1 MNQPRPG
8 RTGAWIAAT
17 VRCNNALS
25 HTIPC
30 AVLSLAMLVA
40 CSAQAVSLRA
50 TQDSLVG
57 ASLANIVSH
66 GDLPGLRRTDLRDV
80 RADVSRLYAGGSPSP
95 IWSTNGGPTP
105 SAHAAIASLTRTAER
120 GLDPTDYD
128 VGRLAQLALS
138 PLADSDAR
146 AEFDMALSVATLRA
160 LRALYYGRVNPTD
173 VHSTLRIARDSLDF
187 VAVVTHVAAAG
198 ASDSTFDAAEP
209 QSAEYQNL
217 RRALAVYRSQSA
229 VDDLQTQARLAQI
242 ELTMERWRWLPRTF
256 DVPPV
261 IVNIPAYHLSVLS
274 NDSATAPL
282 SMDVVVGTANRHET
296 PIFTDTIRFVE
307 FAPYWIVPLSIAKAE
322 LIQLAMSD
330 PHILTVNNYEIVNSR
345 GTVLV
350 PSLPALR
357 RVLAGTAFIRQL
369 PGGSNSL
376 GRVKFLFP
384 NVHDVYLH
392 DSPLRSDFERRRR
405 DRSHGC
411 IRIADARGL
420 AVRLLREQPEWTVAR
435 IDRAMNARTPT
446 RVALSRGVPVY
457 LFYATAVAA
466 ADGGVEFHADVYGL
480 DAALAAQLARGQLSQ
495 SVIGDAGA
503 PAPRTP

>member
-8 RTGAWIAAT
+8 RMRAWIAAT
-17 VRCNNALS
+17 VRWENSLS
-25 HTIPC
+25 KTIPC
-30 AVLSLAMLVA
+30 AALSLALLSA

-50 TQDSLVG
+50 TQDTLVG

-80 RADVSRLYAGGSPSP
+80 HADVSRLYAEGSRAP
-95 IWSTNGGPTP
+95 IWSRNGQPTP
-105 SAHAAIASLTRTAER
+105 SAHAAIASLTRIAER
-120 GLDPTDYD
+120 GLDTTDYD

-138 PLADSDAR
+138 PLADIDAR

-160 LRALYYGRVNPTD
+160 LRALYFGRINPTD
-173 VHSTLRIARDSLDF
+173 VHSTLRIARDSVDL
-187 VAVVTHVAAAG
+187 VAVVTHVAASG
-198 ASDSTFDAAEP
+198 ASDSTLDAAEP
-209 QSAEYQNL
+209 QFAEYQNL
-217 RRALAVYRSQSA
+217 RRALAVYRPQAA
-229 VDDLQTQARLAQI
+229 VDDSQAQARLAQI

-261 IVNIPAYHLSVLS
+261 IVNIPAYHLSVLG
-274 NDSATAPL
+274 NDSTTVPL
-282 SMDVVVGTANRHET
+282 SMDVVVGTADRHET
-296 PIFTDTIRFVE
+296 PVFTDTIRFVE
-307 FAPYWIVPLSIAKAE
+307 FAPYWNVPLSIAKAE
-322 LIQLAMSD
+322 LVQRAMGD
-330 PHILTVNNYEIVNSR
+330 PHILTVNNYEIVDHR
-345 GTVLV
+345 GTLLV

-392 DSPLRSDFERRRR
+392 DSPLRSEFKRIRR

-411 IRIADARGL
+411 IRLADARAL
-420 AVRLLREQPEWTVAR
+420 AVLLLREQPEWTVAR
-435 IDRAMNARTPT
+435 IERAMNARTPT

-457 LFYATAVAA
+457 LFYATVVAA

-480 DAALAAQLARGQLSQ
+480 DAALAAQLARGHLSQ
-495 SVIGDAGA
+495 AVIGDAGA